1 MKTRRKL
8 SCFILVIAFLI
19 GIFTITPNQTQAA
32 SKYKVVNVTNTTK
45 KMGNVTFSSQFST
58 SDNRW
63 YVYYKKN
70 DKKYL
75 LTNKSDVS
83 TIIMTDGKKVYY
95 SVKNRFEKSFDD
107 YYELIQFTKRI

>member
-45 KMGNVTFSSQFST
+45 KMGNVTFSSQFCKFRL
-58 SDNRW
+58 N
-63 YVYYKKN
+63 
-70 DKKYL
+70 
-75 LTNKSDVS
+75 
-83 TIIMTDGKKVYY
+83 
-95 SVKNRFEKSFDD
+95 
-107 YYELIQFTKRI
+107 